1 MGTVGLGLLRSC
13 AHLGPQLPAA
23 RGSGAAGALLALEHS
38 WQPCHLPPG
47 HAHSVLEMHVNN
59 LSSPSLMLEFT
70 AEERISLFLKTL

>member
-13 AHLGPQLPAA
+13 AHLGP

-47 HAHSVLEMHVNN
+47 HAHSVLEMHVSN

-70 AEERISLFLKTL
+70 AEERISLF